1 MSGPSDRRLKNGEDR
16 KAKGVLLVDHVRMI
30 RGAKDPRLIE
40 SLPPEDRE
48 IVGSHILASS
58 WYPYGTYARTL
69 DVLFRDIGGSEP
81 EVARDMGR
89 LMASRLLAGPY
100 AMYVKAGDPEA
111 TLRGF
116 QIIWKNFFNFGTVRL
131 TPEAPAPPAAGQR
144 VLKGVIEDFP
154 DLPKPLCFIIQGFL
168 DKTLEMCGARERFIT
183 EVTCTAAGA
192 PMCSYRSGWRVSA
205 E

>member
-1 MSGPSDRRLKNGEDR
+1 MNDPPESRRLPGEER

-30 RGAKDPRLIE
+30 RGAKDPRLVQG
-40 SLPPEDRE
+40 LPPEDRE

-69 DVLFRDIGGSEP
+69 DVLFRDIGGSDP

-116 QIIWKNFFNFGTVRL
+116 QVIWKNFFNFGTVRL
-131 TPEAPAPPAAGQR
+131 TPEASASPAGQR
-144 VLKGVIEDFP
+144 VLNGQIEDFA

-168 DKTLEMCGARERFIT
+168 DKTLEMCGARERFVT
-183 EVTCTAAGA
+183 ELTCVASGD
-192 PMCSYRSGWRVSA
+192 PLCSYRSGWRVSPA
-205 E
+205 